1 VCVRERA
8 SERARERERER
19 ERGRASERE
28 RARARELDR
37 KREGGIERE
46 RESKPCAFDE
56 TQGSHVRQKLVAANI
71 FSGLVFREL
80 GAWKSGN
87 KT

>member
-1 VCVRERA
+1 MR
-8 SERARERERER
+8 ERARERESERER
-19 ERGRASERE
+19 ERASASERE
-28 RARARELDR
+28 LDR
-37 KREGGIERE
+37 EREGGIERERE